1 MHARQ
6 GEGLIDAVQAG
17 NETRFINDFRHHP
30 RSTSA
35 NCRFSQTYLA
45 GRPALL
51 VVCTSDV
58 EEGEEFLVD
67 YGDHFWKV
75 DARKERSHCERAE

>member
-1 MHARQ
+1 MHARLRD
-6 GEGLIDAVQAG
+6 GLIDALQAG
-17 NETRFINDFRHHP
+17 NETRFINDYRHHP

-35 NCRFSQTYLA
+35 NCQFSQTYLA
-45 GRPALL
+45 GRPSLL